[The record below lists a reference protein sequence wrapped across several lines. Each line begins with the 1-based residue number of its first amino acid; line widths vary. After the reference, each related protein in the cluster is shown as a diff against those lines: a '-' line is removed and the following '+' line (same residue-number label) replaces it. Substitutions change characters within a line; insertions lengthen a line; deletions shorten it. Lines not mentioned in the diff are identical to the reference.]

1 MAWGKQ
7 GDFMQRT
14 LRIRQ
19 FLVVAGAASLL
30 LATSLTAGASTTGGK
45 YNAADA
51 KLVPSTYKGKTLQV
65 ATDATY
71 APDESMKNGV
81 MVGFDVDMMSAIAT
95 TLGVTVKEHNVT
107 FDSILLGVGAGTYQV
122 GNSSITDEKSREKQ
136 VNFVDYFQAGEAMYA
151 KVSTTA
157 KFTGL
162 KSLCGFS
169 VAVESGT
176 TEQKDAQNTAKTC
189 SSSKTLKV
197 LSYPSQTEADL
208 AVSSGTATFGFLDSQ
223 VAGYVVSQNKGVFK
237 LAGQAIEIAPYG
249 IATSKTSNGKQLAVA
264 MQAALKTLIA
274 NGTYG
279 AILKKWGVSAG
290 ALTSTKIV
298 LNGAIS

>member
-1 MAWGKQ
+1 
-7 GDFMQRT
+7 MQRT
-14 LRIRQ
+14 SRFRQ
-19 FLVVAGAASLL
+19 VLVVAGAAGLM
-30 LATSLTAGASTTGGK
+30 LATSLTAGASTTTGK
-45 YNAADA
+45 YNAMDA
-51 KLVPSTYKGKTLQV
+51 KLVPSAYKGKTLQV

-81 MVGFDVDMMSAIAT
+81 MVGFDVDLMYAIAK

-107 FDSILLGVGAGTYQV
+107 FDSILLGIGAGTYQV
-122 GNSSITDEKSREKQ
+122 GNSSFTDTKDREKQ
-136 VNFVDYFQAGEAMYA
+136 VNFVDYFQAGEAVYA

-162 KSLCGFS
+162 KSLCGYS
-169 VAVESGT
+169 VAAESGT
-176 TEQKDAQNTAKTC
+176 TELSDAQATAKTC
-189 SSSKTLKV
+189 PSSKKLNV
-197 LSYPSQTEADL
+197 LSYPTQTEADL

-237 LAGQAIEIAPYG
+237 LVGQAIEVAPYG
-249 IATSKTSNGKQLAVA
+249 IATPKTSNGKKLAEA
-264 MQAALKTLIA
+264 MQAAIKTLIA

-279 AILKKWGVSAG
+279 AILKKWGVTAG
-290 ALTSTKIV
+290 ALSSSKIV